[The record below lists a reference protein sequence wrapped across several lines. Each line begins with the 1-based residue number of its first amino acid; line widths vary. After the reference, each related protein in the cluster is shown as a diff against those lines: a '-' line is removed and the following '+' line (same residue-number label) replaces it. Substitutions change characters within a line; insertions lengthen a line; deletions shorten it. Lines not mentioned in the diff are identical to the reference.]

1 MQVAWFRQRKASEQW
16 YTDYGAPQ
24 KRKVRDRRLRR
35 ASDFKLVARSLVI
48 REVQVG
54 CSKGEPTP
62 RKQERVLPQSR
73 RRSKKNCPPS
83 QPISSR
89 TKKQRRDPHELHLAR
104 RRGVLNKENIER
116 RRQPGMP
123 RWFSSHE
130 APFLRDAVERHT
142 AGALHCTVCTALQ
155 QSSPDRACQA
165 LRERNAFLASAACTN
180 PPLQLMTVNDA
191 QRKKEPHAPQRPH
204 AVGRE

>member
-104 RRGVLNKENIER
+104 RRQVLNKENIECR

-130 APFLRDAVERHT
+130 APFLRDAVERRT
-142 AGALHCTVCTALQ
+142 AGLGALHCTALQ
-155 QSSPDRACQA
+155 QSLVASILQTALAKQRA
-165 LRERNAFLASAACTN
+165 ERIPRLSCLHK
-180 PPLQLMTVNDA
+180 PPQLMTVNDA
-191 QRKKEPHAPQRPH
+191 Q
-204 AVGRE
+204 